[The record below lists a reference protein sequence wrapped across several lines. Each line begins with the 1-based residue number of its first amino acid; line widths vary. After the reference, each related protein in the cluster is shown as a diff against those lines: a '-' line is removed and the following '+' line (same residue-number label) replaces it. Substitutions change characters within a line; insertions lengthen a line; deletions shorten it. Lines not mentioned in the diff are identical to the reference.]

1 MTAAW
6 GRGVRRRGCGGA
18 RCRPLRLE
26 GAGEGRRS
34 GRAGGGRGGRLG
46 AEAGPPVPS
55 LLASLTLTA
64 LRCAEQERGTKERS
78 GEGSELGEGET
89 PAGCQKI
96 PAGGSPSVT

>member
-1 MTAAW
+1 MK
-6 GRGVRRRGCGGA
+6 RRGPGA
-18 RCRPLRLE
+18 QSGPRLLE

-34 GRAGGGRGGRLG
+34 GGAGGGRGGRLG

-64 LRCAEQERGTKERS
+64 PRCAEQEPRTKERS
-78 GEGSELGEGET
+78 GEGSELGEGAS
-89 PAGCQKI
+89 PARCQKI